1 MINPFTTEI
10 SFTSKNNNATLKG
23 FPKSDVKSIV
33 FDGEDATVFV
43 YVEQFRSFLRACGFH
58 ENSINDAMGEE

>member
-1 MINPFTTEI
+1 MINSLTTEV
-10 SFTSKNNNATLKG
+10 SFVSKSYNGNLEG

>member
-1 MINPFTTEI
+1 MINQFSTEI
-10 SFTSKNNNATLKG
+10 SFTSKNSNGSLPG